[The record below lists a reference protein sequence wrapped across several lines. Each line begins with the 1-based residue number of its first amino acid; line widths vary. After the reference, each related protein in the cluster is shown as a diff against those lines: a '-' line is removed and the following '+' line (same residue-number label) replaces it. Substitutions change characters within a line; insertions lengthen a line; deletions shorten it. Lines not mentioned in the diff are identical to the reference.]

1 MTTNDLFAGAIV
13 NISIKATYEV
23 RDESGMVPL
32 EKTSGELV
40 LTEKEFVFLEVKGT
54 FRKTKKRLHASPV
67 DKLVGYGYSRWGRGP
82 TTLYL
87 TIENEDGARQNFF
100 YTCSKGAYEKFIKIV
115 KERKLI

>member
-1 MTTNDLFAGAIV
+1 MTTNDLFAGANVI
-13 NISIKATYEV
+13 ISIKATFEV
-23 RDESGMVPL
+23 RDESGLKAL
-32 EKTSGELV
+32 EKTPGELA

-54 FRKTKKRLHASPV
+54 FRKNKNRLHAYPT

-87 TIENEDGARQNFF
+87 TIENNDGSRQNYF
-100 YTCSKGAYEKFIKIV
+100 YTCSKGAYDKFIKKV